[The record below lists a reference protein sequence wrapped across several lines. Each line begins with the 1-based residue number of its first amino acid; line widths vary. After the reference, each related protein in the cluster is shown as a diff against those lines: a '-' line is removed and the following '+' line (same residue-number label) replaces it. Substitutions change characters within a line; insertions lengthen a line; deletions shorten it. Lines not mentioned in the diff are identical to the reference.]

1 MFQLKKENQKRYSL
15 ETATLDSKQTTK
27 ISQPRVLQ
35 SNALENEAIYIFRE
49 VVAQFERP
57 VLLFSGG
64 KDSITL
70 VRLAQKAFFPAKIP
84 FPLMHIDTGHNF
96 PETIE
101 FRDKL
106 AKELGVELIIRNV
119 QDSIDQGKVV
129 EETGKYA
136 SRNMLQTTTLLDAI
150 EEFKFDA
157 CIGGARRDEEK
168 ARAKERIFSVRDD
181 FGQWDEKNQRPEL
194 FDMLNG
200 QIEIGQNVRVFPI
213 SNWTE
218 LDVWSYIQ
226 KEEIEIPSIYFAHQ
240 RNIFERDGLIWSA
253 EDGVVF
259 RAEDEKVEERTVRF
273 RTVGD
278 MSCTAAVLSHADTID
293 KVVAEIRE
301 SKISER
307 GARID
312 DKRSEAAMEKRKQQG
327 YF

>member
-1 MFQLKKENQKRYSL
+1 MKDTSHIN
-15 ETATLDSKQTTK
+15 
-27 ISQPRVLQ
+27 P
-35 SNALENEAIYIFRE
+35 LENEAIYIFRE
-49 VVAQFERP
+49 VAAQFEKP

-70 VRLAQKAFFPAKIP
+70 VRLAQKAFWPAKIP

-101 FRDKL
+101 FRDRL
-106 AKELGVELIIRNV
+106 VKELGLELIVRNV
-119 QDSIDQGKVV
+119 QDSIDQGKVK
-129 EETGKYA
+129 EESGKYS
-136 SRNMLQTTTLLDAI
+136 SRNSLQTTTLLDAI

-181 FGQWDEKNQRPEL
+181 FGQWDERNQRPEL

-200 QIEIGQNVRVFPI
+200 QIELGQNVRVFPI

-218 LDVWSYIQ
+218 LDVWSYIAQ
-226 KEEIEIPSIYFAHQ
+226 EEIEIPSIYFAHK
-240 RNIFERDGLIWSA
+240 RKVFLRDGFIWSHS
-253 EDGVVF
+253 DYVF
-259 RAEDEKVEERTVRF
+259 QEEDEEVLERMVRF

-278 MSCTAAVLSHADTID
+278 MSCTSAVFSEAADIES
-293 KVVAEIRE
+293 VVQEIRD
-301 SKISER
+301 STISER

>member
-1 MFQLKKENQKRYSL
+1 MSTILN
-15 ETATLDSKQTTK
+15 A
-27 ISQPRVLQ
+27 
-35 SNALENEAIYIFRE
+35 NALENEAIYILRE
-49 VVAQFERP
+49 VAAQFEKP

-84 FPLMHIDTGHNF
+84 FPFLHVDTGHNF

-101 FRDKL
+101 FRDRL
-106 AKELGVELIIRNV
+106 CKELGVELIVRNV
-119 QDSIDQGKVV
+119 QDNIDSGRVQ
-129 EETGKYA
+129 EESGKYA
-136 SRNMLQTTTLLDAI
+136 SRNMLQTETLLDAI
-150 EEFKFDA
+150 EEFGFDA
-157 CIGGARRDEEK
+157 AIGGARRDEEK

-181 FGQWDEKNQRPEL
+181 FGGWDEKNQRPEL

-200 QIEIGQNVRVFPI
+200 KIDLGQNVRVFPI

-218 LDVWSYIQ
+218 LDVWSYIE
-226 KEEIEIPSIYFAHQ
+226 KEDIEIPSIYFAHL
-240 RNIFERDGLIWSA
+240 RKTFVRDGMIWSA
-253 EDGVVF
+253 EDEVVY
-259 RAEDEKVEERTVRF
+259 REENEIVEERMVRF

-278 MSCTAAVLSHADTID
+278 MSCTAAVLSDAVSIH
-293 KVVAEIRE
+293 KVVEEIRD
-301 SKISER
+301 STISER

>member
-1 MFQLKKENQKRYSL
+1 MEVIEQIKEQVVNAKVLKVNPL
-15 ETATLDSKQTTK
+15 ES
-27 ISQPRVLQ
+27 
-35 SNALENEAIYIFRE
+35 EAIYIFRE

-70 VRLAQKAFFPAKIP
+70 VRLAQKAFYPGKIP
-84 FPLMHIDTGHNF
+84 FPLLHIDTGHNF

-101 FRDKL
+101 FRDRL
-106 AKELGVELIIRNV
+106 VKELGVELIVRNV
-119 QDSIDQGKVV
+119 QDSIDQGKVT
-129 EETGKYA
+129 EEKGKYA
-136 SRNMLQTTTLLDAI
+136 SRNSLQTTTLLDAL

-157 CIGGARRDEEK
+157 AIGGARRDEEK

-194 FDMLNG
+194 FDHLNG
-200 QIEIGQNVRVFPI
+200 KIDLGQNVRVFPI

-226 KEEIEIPSIYFAHQ
+226 KEEIEIPSIYFAHK
-240 RNIFERDGLIWSA
+240 RKTFIRDGMIWSA
-253 EDGVVF
+253 EDEVVH
-259 RAEDEKVEERTVRF
+259 REDDELVEERLVRF

-278 MSCTAAVLSHADTID
+278 MSCTAAVLSDAITID

-301 SKISER
+301 STISER

>member
-1 MFQLKKENQKRYSL
+1 MKTNTAHINPL
-15 ETATLDSKQTTK
+15 EH
-27 ISQPRVLQ
+27 
-35 SNALENEAIYIFRE
+35 EAIYIFRE
-49 VVAQFERP
+49 VAAQFERP

-70 VRLAQKAFFPAKIP
+70 VRLAQKAFYPASIP
-84 FPLMHIDTGHNF
+84 FPLLHIDTGHNF
-96 PETIE
+96 PETIQ

-106 AKELGVELIIRNV
+106 VEELGLNLIVRHV
-119 QDSIDQGKVV
+119 QDAIDDGKVK
-129 EETGKYA
+129 EESGRYA
-136 SRNMLQTTTLLDAI
+136 SRNSLQTTTLLDAI
-150 EEFKFDA
+150 EEFDFDA

-168 ARAKERIFSVRDD
+168 ARAKERVFSVRDD

-194 FDMLNG
+194 FDILNG
-200 QIEIGQNVRVFPI
+200 QIELGQNVRVFPI

-226 KEEIEIPSIYFAHQ
+226 KEQIEIPSIYFAHT
-240 RNIFERDGLIWSA
+240 RATFLRDGLIWSSN
-253 EDGVVF
+253 DNIVY
-259 RAEDEKVEERTVRF
+259 RDEDELVEERQVRF

-278 MSCTAAVLSHADTID
+278 MSCTAAVLSSATNIEA
-293 KVVAEIRE
+293 VVAEIKA
-301 SKISER
+301 STISER

>member
-1 MFQLKKENQKRYSL
+1 MWFAYLKDMIMNQR
-15 ETATLDSKQTTK
+15 TVQVD
-27 ISQPRVLQ
+27 
-35 SNALENEAIYIFRE
+35 ALESEAIFIFRE
-49 VVAQFERP
+49 VVAQFEKP

-84 FPLMHIDTGHNF
+84 FPLLHIDTGHNF
-96 PETIE
+96 PETIK
-101 FRDKL
+101 FRDRL
-106 AKELGVELIIRNV
+106 TKELGVELIVRNV
-119 QDSIDQGKVV
+119 QDNIDNGKVK
-129 EETGKYA
+129 EETGRYA
-136 SRNMLQTTTLLDAI
+136 SRNMLQTETLLDAI
-150 EEFKFDA
+150 EEFGFDA

-181 FGQWDEKNQRPEL
+181 FGQWDEKNQRPEV

-200 QIEIGQNVRVFPI
+200 KIELGLNVRVFPI

-218 LDVWSYIQ
+218 LDVWSYIK
-226 KEEIEIPSIYFAHQ
+226 KEHIEIPSIYFAHK
-240 RNIFERDGLIWSA
+240 RKTFFRDGLIWSA
-253 EDGVVF
+253 DDAIVF
-259 RAEDEKVEERTVRF
+259 RDKEEEVIERMVRF

-278 MSCTAAVLSHADTID
+278 MSCTAAVISDAVDIA
-293 KVVAEIRE
+293 KVVEEIRD
-301 SKISER
+301 SSISER

>member
-1 MFQLKKENQKRYSL
+1 M
-15 ETATLDSKQTTK
+15 TTK
-27 ISQPRVLQ
+27 LHI
-35 SNALENEAIYIFRE
+35 NALESEAIYILRE
-49 VVAQFERP
+49 VAAQFEKP

-70 VRLAQKAFFPAKIP
+70 VRLAQKAFHPAKIP

-106 AKELGVELIIRNV
+106 VAELGVELIVRNV
-119 QDSIDQGKVV
+119 QDSIDQGKVK
-129 EETGKYA
+129 EESGRYS

-200 QIEIGQNVRVFPI
+200 QIELGQNVRVFPI

-218 LDVWSYIQ
+218 LDVWQYIYLEGIPIVPLYFAAPRPVVETDGVKIMVDDERMPIGENDVI
-226 KEEIEIPSIYFAHQ
+226 KEEM
-240 RNIFERDGLIWSA
+240 
-253 EDGVVF
+253 
-259 RAEDEKVEERTVRF
+259 VRF
-273 RTVGD
+273 RTLGCYPLTGAVN
-278 MSCTAAVLSHADTID
+278 STATTLP
-293 KVVAEIRE
+293 EIIQE
-301 SKISER
+301 MLLTKTSER
-307 GARID
+307 QGRVID
-312 DKRSEAAMEKRKQQG
+312 NDSAGSMEKKKMEG

>member
-1 MFQLKKENQKRYSL
+1 MNQN
-15 ETATLDSKQTTK
+15 TIQVD
-27 ISQPRVLQ
+27 
-35 SNALENEAIYIFRE
+35 ALESEAIYIFRE
-49 VVAQFERP
+49 VVAQFEKP

-101 FRDKL
+101 FRDRL
-106 AKELGVELIIRNV
+106 VKELGVELIVRNV
-119 QDSIDQGKVV
+119 QDNIDSGKVK
-129 EETGKYA
+129 EETGRYA
-136 SRNMLQTTTLLDAI
+136 SRNMLQTETLLDAI
-150 EEFKFDA
+150 EEFGFDA

-181 FGQWDEKNQRPEL
+181 FGQWDEKNQRPEV

-200 QIEIGQNVRVFPI
+200 RIDLGQNVRVFPI

-218 LDVWSYIQ
+218 LDVWSYIEQ
-226 KEEIEIPSIYFAHQ
+226 EDIEIPSIYFAHK
-240 RNIFERDGLIWSA
+240 RNTFVRDGMIWSA
-253 EDGVVF
+253 DDEVVF
-259 RAEDEKVEERTVRF
+259 RDEEEEVVERMVRF

-278 MSCTAAVLSHADTID
+278 MSCTAAVLSDAID
-293 KVVAEIRE
+293 IAKVVEEIRD
-301 SKISER
+301 SSISER

>member
-1 MFQLKKENQKRYSL
+1 MIINQN
-15 ETATLDSKQTTK
+15 TIQVD
-27 ISQPRVLQ
+27 
-35 SNALENEAIYIFRE
+35 ALESEAIYIFRE
-49 VVAQFERP
+49 VVAQFEKP

-70 VRLAQKAFFPAKIP
+70 VRLAQKAFWPAKIP
-84 FPLMHIDTGHNF
+84 FPLLHVDTGHNF
-96 PETIE
+96 PETIAH
-101 FRDKL
+101 RDKL
-106 AKELGVELIIRNV
+106 VEELGVELIVRNV
-119 QDSIDQGKVV
+119 QDAIDEGKVI

-194 FDMLNG
+194 FDLLNG
-200 QIEIGQNVRVFPI
+200 RIELGQNVRVFPI

-218 LDVWSYIQ
+218 LDVWSYIE
-226 KEEIEIPSIYFAHQ
+226 KENIEIPSIYFAHP
-240 RNIFERDGLIWSA
+240 RATFLRDGLIWSA
-253 EDGVVF
+253 QDDVVF
-259 RAEDEKVEERTVRF
+259 RAEDEKIENRIVRF

-278 MSCTAAVLSHADTID
+278 MSCTAAVESTADTIE
-293 KVVAEIRE
+293 KVVAEIRD

>member
-1 MFQLKKENQKRYSL
+1 MSNSNITNINKQFPLQLE
-15 ETATLDSKQTTK
+15 D
-27 ISQPRVLQ
+27 
-35 SNALENEAIYIFRE
+35 EAIYILRE
-49 VVAQFERP
+49 VAAQFERP
-57 VLLFSGG
+57 AILFSGG

-70 VRLAQKAFFPAKIP
+70 VRLAQKAFYPGKIP
-84 FPLMHIDTGHNF
+84 FPLLHIDTGHNF

-106 AKELGVELIIRNV
+106 VKELGVELIVRNV
-119 QDSIDQGKVV
+119 IDAINAGKVK

-136 SRNMLQTTTLLDAI
+136 SRNALQTVTLLDTI

-168 ARAKERIFSVRDD
+168 ARAKERIFSVRND
-181 FGQWDEKNQRPEL
+181 FGEWDSKKQRPEL

-200 QIEIGQNVRVFPI
+200 KIELGENVRVFPI

-218 LDVWSYIQ
+218 LDVWNYI
-226 KEEIEIPSIYFAHQ
+226 KAENMEIPSIYFAHE
-240 RNIFERDGLIWSA
+240 REVFDRDGMIWSNS
-253 EDGVVF
+253 EF
-259 RAEDEKVEERTVRF
+259 INKSEDEVPYKTIVRF

-278 MSCTAAVLSHADTID
+278 MTCTAAVSSDADNIDTIIEEILE
-293 KVVAEIRE
+293 AE
-301 SKISER
+301 ISER

>member
-1 MFQLKKENQKRYSL
+1 MWFTYIKDMIMNQK
-15 ETATLDSKQTTK
+15 TIQVD
-27 ISQPRVLQ
+27 
-35 SNALENEAIYIFRE
+35 ALESEAIYIFRE
-49 VVAQFERP
+49 VQVQFEKP

-70 VRLAQKAFFPAKIP
+70 VRLAQKAFYPAKIP
-84 FPLMHIDTGHNF
+84 FPLLHIDTGHNF

-101 FRDKL
+101 FRDRL
-106 AKELGVELIIRNV
+106 AKELGVELIVRNV
-119 QDSIDQGKVV
+119 QDNIDSGRVK
-129 EETGKYA
+129 EESGRYA
-136 SRNMLQTTTLLDAI
+136 SRNMLQTETLLDAI
-150 EEFKFDA
+150 EEFGFDA

-181 FGQWDEKNQRPEL
+181 FGQWDEKNQRPEV

-200 QIEIGQNVRVFPI
+200 RIDLGQNVRVFPI

-218 LDVWSYIQ
+218 LDVWSYIKQ
-226 KEEIEIPSIYFAHQ
+226 ENIEIPSIYFAHK
-240 RNIFERDGLIWSA
+240 RKTFVRDGMIWSA
-253 EDGVVF
+253 ADEVVY
-259 RAEDEKVEERTVRF
+259 RDEEEEVVERMVRF

-278 MSCTAAVLSHADTID
+278 MSCTAAVLSEAVDIT
-293 KVVAEIRE
+293 KVVEEIRD
-301 SKISER
+301 STISER

>member
-1 MFQLKKENQKRYSL
+1 MNKDTSHINS
-15 ETATLDSKQTTK
+15 
-27 ISQPRVLQ
+27 
-35 SNALENEAIYIFRE
+35 LENEAIYILRE
-49 VVAQFERP
+49 VAAQFEKP

-70 VRLAQKAFFPAKIP
+70 VRLAVKAFYPAKIP

-101 FRDKL
+101 FRDRL
-106 AKELGVELIIRNV
+106 VKELGLELIVRNV
-119 QDSIDQGKVV
+119 QDSIDEGKVK
-129 EETGKYA
+129 EESGRYA
-136 SRNMLQTTTLLDAI
+136 SRNQLQTTTLLDAI

-200 QIEIGQNVRVFPI
+200 QINLGQNVRVFPI

-218 LDVWSYIQ
+218 LDVWSYIEQ
-226 KEEIEIPSIYFAHQ
+226 ENIEIPSIYFAHT
-240 RNIFERDGLIWSA
+240 RKVFLRDGMIWSA
-253 EDGVVF
+253 EDEVVY
-259 RAEDEKVEERTVRF
+259 RDENEEVIEELVRF

-278 MSCTAAVLSHADTID
+278 MSCTAAVLSDATTIS

-301 SKISER
+301 STISER

>member
-1 MFQLKKENQKRYSL
+1 MSTLTETIKKPETLNGVKRPS
-15 ETATLDSKQTTK
+15 A
-27 ISQPRVLQ
+27 
-35 SNALENEAIYIFRE
+35 NALEHEAIYIMRE
-49 VVAQFERP
+49 VAAQFEKP

-70 VRLAQKAFFPAKIP
+70 VRLAQKAFWPAKIP

-101 FRDKL
+101 FRDRL
-106 AKELGVELIIRNV
+106 VEELGLELIVRNV
-119 QDSIDQGKVV
+119 QDSIDEGKVV

-200 QIEIGQNVRVFPI
+200 EIEIGQNVRVFPI

-226 KEEIEIPSIYFAHQ
+226 KENIEIPSIYFAHK
-240 RNIFERDGLIWSA
+240 RNTFLRDGLIWSA
-253 EDGVVF
+253 EDDVVF
-259 RAEDEKVEERTVRF
+259 RADDEQVEERMVRF

-278 MSCTAAVLSHADTID
+278 MSCTAAVGSHADTID
-293 KVVAEIRE
+293 KVVAEIRD
-301 SKISER
+301 SRISER

>member
-1 MFQLKKENQKRYSL
+1 MMNKDTSHINS
-15 ETATLDSKQTTK
+15 
-27 ISQPRVLQ
+27 
-35 SNALENEAIYIFRE
+35 LENEAIYIMRE
-49 VVAQFERP
+49 VAAQFEKP

-70 VRLAQKAFFPAKIP
+70 VRLAVKAFYPAKVP

-101 FRDKL
+101 FRDRL
-106 AKELGVELIIRNV
+106 VKELGLELIVRNV
-119 QDSIDQGKVV
+119 QDSIDEGKVK
-129 EETGKYA
+129 EESGRYA

-200 QIEIGQNVRVFPI
+200 EIEHGQNVRVFPI

-218 LDVWSYIQ
+218 LDVWSYIE
-226 KEEIEIPSIYFAHQ
+226 KENIEIPSIYFAHT
-240 RNIFERDGLIWSA
+240 RATFLRDGLIWSA
-253 EDGVVF
+253 DDEVVY
-259 RAEDEKVEERTVRF
+259 RDEHEEVVERMVRF

-278 MSCTAAVLSHADTID
+278 MSCTAAVLSDAEDIAT
-293 KVVAEIRE
+293 VVQEIRE
-301 SKISER
+301 STISER